1 MRVFYTDIFVLPLP
15 ETHKFPMDK
24 YRRTR
29 EQLLDEAILTNAD
42 LFIPP
47 AAHEELCHVHTED
60 YLKAVES
67 GAIETKMQ
75 RRIGFPWSNGLV
87 ERSRRSVGATIAAL
101 TSAFDRQCGIN
112 LAGGTHHAYA
122 DRGEGFCVYNDAA
135 VAARWVQS
143 QGLCSRVL
151 ILDCDVHQG
160 NGTASIFQT
169 DPNVFTFSIHGA
181 TNYPYHKEDSDLD
194 VALPDNTD
202 DDTYIAALESALETI
217 SQDFSPE
224 AVIYLAGADPFVHD
238 RFGKL
243 ALSKFGLKR
252 RDDTVFQW
260 CKSRQLPLAITM
272 AGGYAEN
279 IQDIV
284 DIHCQTVKRAKHYFS
299 S

>member
-15 ETHKFPMDK
+15 EKHKFPMDK

-29 EQLLDEAILTNAD
+29 EQLLDEAVITNAD

-47 AAHEELCHVHTED
+47 AAYEELSQVHTED
-60 YLKAVES
+60 YLQAVES

-101 TSAFDRQCGIN
+101 NSAFERQCSIN

-135 VAARWVQS
+135 VAARWAQA
-143 QGLCSRVL
+143 QGLCSKVL

-160 NGTASIFQT
+160 NGTASIFRT

-194 VALPDNTD
+194 VALPDNTED
-202 DDTYIAALESALETI
+202 DVYIEALEGALQSI
-217 SQDFSPE
+217 AQDFNPE
-224 AVIYLAGADPFVHD
+224 AVIYLAGADPYIHD

-243 ALSKFGLKR
+243 ALSKQGLKR
-252 RDDTVFQW
+252 RDDTVFTW
-260 CKSRQLPLAITM
+260 CKSRQLPVAVTM

-284 DIHCQTVKRAKHYFS
+284 DIHCQTVKRAKYHFS